1 MTAHVGVREV
11 RVSSQEG
18 KLAVLSSEESEL
30 RDYIKH
36 LVHKQL
42 YTRRLMKFFSV

>member
-36 LVHKQL
+36 LVHKPSYL
-42 YTRRLMKFFSV
+42 GEILLRPN